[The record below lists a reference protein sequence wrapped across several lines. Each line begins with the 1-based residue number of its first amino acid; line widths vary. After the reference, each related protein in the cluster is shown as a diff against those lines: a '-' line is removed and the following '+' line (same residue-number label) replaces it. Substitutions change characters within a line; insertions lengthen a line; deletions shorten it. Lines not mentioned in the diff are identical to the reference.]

1 MLSFPR
7 LASVDY
13 TEIRNVTNV
22 NQLDLWW
29 FSPLSALWAY
39 FYVHKHKLFRL
50 CSNGSIGFPIICI
63 CHSSCIH
70 LPVDGHLS
78 GLQIFT

>member
-13 TEIRNVTNV
+13 IEIQNFTNA
-22 NQLDLWW
+22 NQLDL
-29 FSPLSALWAY
+29 LSALWAY
-39 FYVHKHKLFRL
+39 FYVHKQKLFRL

>member
-13 TEIRNVTNV
+13 IEIQNFTNA
-22 NQLDLWW
+22 NQLDL
-29 FSPLSALWAY
+29 LSALWAY